1 MNRPDRLPRQLRA
14 GSRSSP
20 DGLHRRFRALPLLA
34 LCGLLHG
41 FPIDSF
47 AASGPAHAVSSNSR
61 VLPAPL
67 TVSEKAADP
76 CVAIA
81 ARLPGVSVQE
91 CQASKLANTG
101 AISRNGLPIRARRIV
116 ASSREGN
123 KPPVRVLLIGGI
135 HGDELTSSAIVF
147 RWLRLM
153 NDPAARRFEWSV
165 VPILNPDGMLTHK
178 PTRMNAGGVDLN
190 RNFPTPGWQK
200 EAPFYWVR
208 TTASDPRRYPGPSP
222 LSEPETRWLN
232 EEIDRF
238 RPQVIVSVHAPFGVL
253 DLDGP
258 APPPTR
264 FGRLMFNRVG
274 VYPGSLGNYSGRH
287 RNIPVITI
295 ELPNAVEMPS
305 EFEVKRIW
313 QDMLGWMAH
322 SVEPAGAVKTVSRRS
337 GL

>member
-1 MNRPDRLPRQLRA
+1 MNRPDRLPVQSET
-14 GSRSSP
+14 GSFSSP
-20 DGLHRRFRALPLLA
+20 DGTLRHPRAPHLLA
-34 LCGLLHG
+34 LWCVFNILSG
-41 FPIDSF
+41 
-47 AASGPAHAVSSNSR
+47 AAVAAPTPASTPVAVA
-61 VLPAPL
+61 APVPPKAV
-67 TVSEKAADP
+67 TVDR
-76 CVAIA
+76 CFAIA
-81 ARLPGVSVQE
+81 SRLPGVSLEE
-91 CQASKLANTG
+91 CRTSRLVNTG
-101 AISRNGLPIRARRIV
+101 ATSRNGVPLQVRRIG
-116 ASSREGN
+116 AKSRDGG
-123 KPPVRVLLIGGI
+123 KPPIRVLLIGGI

-147 RWLRLM
+147 RWLRLI
-153 NDPAARRFEWSV
+153 DAPAARGFEWSV
-165 VPILNPDGMLTHK
+165 VPILNPDGMLAHK
-178 PTRMNAGGVDLN
+178 PTRMNARGVDLN

-200 EAPFYWVR
+200 EAPVYWVK

-295 ELPNAVEMPS
+295 ELPNALAMPPDA
-305 EFEVKRIW
+305 EVTRIW
-313 QDMLGWMAH
+313 QDMLTWMTH
-322 SVEPAGAVKTVSRRS
+322 SVAVANMPKTRQS